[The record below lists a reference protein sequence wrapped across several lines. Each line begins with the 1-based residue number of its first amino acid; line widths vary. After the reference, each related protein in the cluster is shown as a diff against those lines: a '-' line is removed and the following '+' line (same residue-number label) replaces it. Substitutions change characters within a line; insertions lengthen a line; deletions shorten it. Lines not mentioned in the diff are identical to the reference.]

1 LTAIIVHR
9 QLAIDMIRDRLQ
21 RVLANGSLN
30 LGEINA
36 RRITDTLFIVRHRE
50 DAESGKI
57 ATLRIYTGPAAA
69 RDLTRFDRKGQY
81 RPLKGA
87 PTLPTG
93 WELRLDSIESL
104 RLAIDSFYPG
114 ALASWL
120 AWDERRA
127 DPVDLRITLNR
138 QTGMYRV
145 TQKLSNAQADELAG
159 RFCRSDGG
167 CLRTILWTIEGKRPD
182 GKLPETKFSTKHD
195 QLGKCEPAIP
205 FLCLEAC
212 NLFVAEARKS
222 VKQSST

>member
-1 LTAIIVHR
+1 LTAIIAHR

-50 DAESGKI
+50 DAEPGKI
-57 ATLRIYTGPAAA
+57 ATLQIYTGPAAA
-69 RDLTRFDRKGQY
+69 RDLARFDRKGQY

-93 WELRLDSIESL
+93 WELRLDSIDSL

-120 AWDERRA
+120 AWDEGRA
-127 DPVDLRITLNR
+127 NPVDLRTTLNR

-159 RFCRSDGG
+159 RFCRSNGG

-182 GKLPETKFSTKHD
+182 GNLPETKFLTQHD
-195 QLGKCEPAIP
+195 QLGKYEPAIP
-205 FLCLEAC
+205 FLCWEAC

>member
-1 LTAIIVHR
+1 
-9 QLAIDMIRDRLQ
+9 MIRDRLQ
-21 RVLANGSLN
+21 RILATGSLN

-36 RRITDTLFIVRHRE
+36 RRLTDVLFIVRHRQ
-50 DAESGKI
+50 DAEPGK
-57 ATLRIYTGPAAA
+57 AAKLRTYTGPAAA
-69 RDLTRFDRKGQY
+69 RDLARFDREGRY

-93 WELRLDSIESL
+93 WELQLDSIDSL
-104 RLAIDSFYPG
+104 RLAIDAFYPG
-114 ALASWL
+114 ALAGWF
-120 AWDERRA
+120 AWEKRRVR
-127 DPVDLRITLNR
+127 PVDLRTTLNR

-145 TQKLSNAQADELAG
+145 TQKLTDSEADDLAG

-182 GKLPETKFSTKHD
+182 GNLPETKFSIKYD
-195 QLGKCEPAIP
+195 QLGKHESAIP

-222 VKQSST
+222 VKQSHT